1 MVGVDVSGWLDEV
14 LSSAPL
20 LCAKRLS
27 YGDICEDDDFPGS
40 IHLPRDLWQA
50 LAPGSLVG
58 ADVPPRPVT
67 LCDPFGVRSTGTL
80 GWSPTT
86 SLTNTSRELRLGV
99 SEDPVSLLRDPENV
113 GAVAIFVFS
122 RPQGR
127 IECAYFVCGS
137 IDDEED
143 AEERLGPVEPGYA
156 AVQGIRVAR
165 MHGESGLPD
174 ALPTEIPARNW

>member
-1 MVGVDVSGWLDEV
+1 MGADFSGWLDQV
-14 LSSAPL
+14 LPSTPL

-27 YGDICEDDDFPGS
+27 YGDISKDDDFPGS
-40 IHLPRDLWQA
+40 IHLPRALWQA

-58 ADVPPRPVT
+58 ADVSPRPVA

-80 GWSPTT
+80 GWNQTT
-86 SLTNTSRELRLGV
+86 SLTNASHELRLGV

-113 GAVAIFVFS
+113 GAIAIFVFS
-122 RPQGR
+122 RLQGR
-127 IECAYFVCGS
+127 IECAYFVCGA

-156 AVQGIRVAR
+156 TVQGVRVPR
-165 MHGESGLPD
+165 MPGYSGLPE